1 MQASLELLSHYLHYD
16 AETGI
21 FKWKKSLGKRSAGST
36 AGSLMHI
43 GYIRI
48 CVLKKAYMAHR
59 LAWLFHYGE
68 APNAFLDHING
79 DRSDNRISNL
89 RLATYQENAWNT
101 TEYRNNRCGLK
112 GVHFNSRDKRYI
124 AQITA
129 GGKRICLGSFS
140 DKHEAHEAYL
150 KASEKMHGKF
160 SFNKRNDPR

>member
-1 MQASLELLSHYLHYD
+1 MQASLELLSDYLDYD
-16 AETGI
+16 ANTGI
-21 FKWKKSLGKRSAGST
+21 FKWKKSAGKRSAGSI

-48 CVLKKAYMAHR
+48 CVLKQPYMAHR
-59 LAWLFHYGE
+59 LAWIFHYGE
-68 APNAFLDHING
+68 LPSSSIDHING

-89 RLATYQENAWNT
+89 RLANYQENAWNT
-101 TEYRNNRCGLK
+101 TQYSNNRCGLK

-129 GGKRICLGSFS
+129 GGERICLGSFK
-140 DKHEAHEAYL
+140 DKFEAHEAYL
-150 KASEKMHGKF
+150 KASSRLHGKF